1 LDYVVHIVNV
11 ALIYAALAASLNLV
25 LGYGGMATMA
35 HAALFG
41 VGAYTSALV
50 TMHFGVSFLVGM
62 AAAAAVAGAVGIALA
77 LPSLRIRDEYLI
89 LFTCAFQ
96 LVVWGLMVNEVGVT
110 GGETGLSGIP
120 RAALL
125 GLKFTTPRSYLPLVA
140 VIVAAMF
147 LTCWRVSHSPFG
159 RVLRCIREDE
169 PATASLGKDVLRF
182 KALTFLVGGA
192 LAGAAGGLLAHYN
205 AYVNPVSFSL
215 DASILLV
222 AMVVL
227 GGSANMLGSV
237 VGSALLIGI
246 PEALRFVP
254 GTATLIAPLRTG
266 IFGALLVLFMRF
278 RPEGLLPEHLRLGRR
293 RRPKLPELPA
303 EELQK
308 LVTLDEWAPLDANLV
323 PMLEVKGL
331 SRSFGGILAVNG
343 FSMALTPGRVTTLI
357 GPNGCGKTTVFNMV
371 SGFLAPDDGRIYL
384 RGEDVTRCKPHE
396 LVARGVIR
404 SWQDVRIFR
413 GETLLGNVMAAMPR
427 QLGESLVALFLRPR
441 EVARQERENERRA
454 LAYLKFVGLE
464 EKALELAGELS
475 FAEQKELSLARLLA
489 SRCSILLLDEPASG
503 LDRASIGGMG
513 KEIVRLAQ
521 AGRTVC
527 LVEHNLDVV
536 KDLSDE
542 TIFMDQGRVVRK
554 ARPEELMRDPELA
567 RIYFGG

>member
-1 LDYVVHIVNV
+1 LDYVVHIVNL

-25 LGYGGMATMA
+25 LGYGGMASMA

-50 TMHFGVSFLVGM
+50 TMHFGVHFLVGM
-62 AAAAAVAGAVGIALA
+62 AIAAAVAGMVGIALA

-96 LVVWGLMVNEVGVT
+96 LVLWGLMVNEVTIT
-110 GGETGLSGIP
+110 GGETGLSSIP
-120 RAALL
+120 RATLF
-125 GLKFTTPRSYLPLVA
+125 GLKFVTPRSYLPLIAALVA
-140 VIVAAMF
+140 VMF

-169 PATASLGKDVLRF
+169 PATASLGKNVLRF
-182 KALTFLVGGA
+182 KALTFLVGGSM
-192 LAGAAGGLLAHYN
+192 AGAAGSLLAHYG

-215 DASILLV
+215 DASILLI

-227 GGSANMLGSV
+227 GGSANMLGSI

-254 GTATLIAPLRTG
+254 GTATLIGPLRSA
-266 IFGALLVLFMRF
+266 IFGGLLVFFMRF

-293 RRPKLPELPA
+293 RRVRVRELSPE
-303 EELQK
+303 ETEK
-308 LVTLDEWAPLDANLV
+308 LVKLDGEAPLDANVV
-323 PMLEVKGL
+323 PMLEVREVTK
-331 SRSFGGILAVNG
+331 SFGGIRAVTS
-343 FSMALTPGRVTTLI
+343 FSMALSPGRVTTLI
-357 GPNGCGKTTVFNMV
+357 GPNGCGKTTVFNLI
-371 SGFLAPDDGRIYL
+371 SGFLAPDEGKIYL
-384 RGEDVTRCKPHE
+384 KGEDVTRCRPHE
-396 LVARGVIR
+396 LVERGVIR

-413 GETLLGNVMAAMPR
+413 SKTVLGNVMAAMPR

-454 LAYLKFVGLE
+454 LAYLRFVGLAD
-464 EKALELAGELS
+464 KALELAGELS

-503 LDRASIGGMG
+503 LDGASIASMG
-513 KEIVRLAQ
+513 KEILKLAQ

-542 TIFMDQGRVVRK
+542 TVFMDQGRVVRK

>member
-1 LDYVVHIVNV
+1 MDYLVHIVNV

-25 LGYGGMATMA
+25 LGYGGMASMS

-41 VGAYTSALV
+41 IGAYTSALV
-50 TMHFGVSFLVGM
+50 TTHLGVNFLVGM
-62 AAAAAVAGAVGIALA
+62 AVAAAVTGIVGIALA

-96 LVVWGLMVNEVGVT
+96 LVLWGLMVNEVGVT
-110 GGETGLSGIP
+110 GGETGLSSIP
-120 RAALL
+120 RATLL
-125 GLKFTTPRSYLPLVA
+125 GIRFVTPRSYLPLVA
-140 VIVAAMF
+140 SLVTVMF
-147 LTCWRVSHSPFG
+147 LICWRVSHSPFG

-169 PATASLGKDVLRF
+169 PSTASLGKDVLRF

-192 LAGAAGGLLAHYN
+192 LAGAAGSLLAHYD

-215 DASILLV
+215 DASILLI

-227 GGSANMLGSV
+227 GGSANMLGSI

-254 GTATLIAPLRTG
+254 GTATLIGPLRSV

-278 RPEGLLPEHLRLGRR
+278 RPQGLLPEHLRWRR
-293 RRPKLPELPA
+293 KRRAPLPELSPEEI
-303 EELQK
+303 EEL
-308 LVTLDEWAPLDANLV
+308 VALDESDPLAANVV
-323 PMLEVKGL
+323 PMLEVKGVT
-331 SRSFGGILAVNG
+331 RSFGGILAVSG
-343 FSMALTPGRVTTLI
+343 FSMTLTPGRVTTLI
-357 GPNGCGKTTVFNMV
+357 GPNGCGKTTVFNMI
-371 SGFLAPDDGRIYL
+371 SGFLTPNDGRIYV
-384 RGEDVTRCKPHE
+384 RGEDVTHRRPHE
-396 LVARGVIR
+396 LVERGVIR

-413 GETLLGNVMAAMPR
+413 SKTVLGNVMAAIPR
-427 QLGESLVALFLRPR
+427 QLGERLLALFLRPL

-454 LAYLKFVGLE
+454 LAYLRFVGLADV
-464 EKALELAGELS
+464 ALELAGELS
-475 FAEQKELSLARLLA
+475 FAEQKQLSLARLLA

-503 LDRASIGGMG
+503 LDRASIDAMG
-513 KEIVRLAQ
+513 REIVRLAQ
-521 AGRTVC
+521 AGRTIC

-542 TIFMDQGRVVRK
+542 SVFMDQGRVVRK

>member
-1 LDYVVHIVNV
+1 VDYVIHIVNV

-25 LGYGGMATMA
+25 LGYGGMASMA

-41 VGAYTSALV
+41 IGAYTSALV
-50 TMHFGVSFLVGM
+50 TMHLGVSFLAGM
-62 AAAAAVAGAVGIALA
+62 AAAAAVTGLVGIALA

-96 LVVWGLMVNEVGVT
+96 LVVWGLMVNEVDLT

-120 RAALL
+120 RATLL
-125 GLKFTTPRSYLPLVA
+125 GIRFTTPRSYLPLVA
-140 VIVAAMF
+140 VLVAAMF
-147 LTCWRVSHSPFG
+147 LVAWRVSHSPFG

-227 GGSANMLGSV
+227 GGSANMVGSA
-237 VGSALLIGI
+237 VGSALLVGI

-254 GTATLIAPLRTG
+254 GTATLIGPLRSA

-278 RPEGLLPEHLRLGRR
+278 RPEGLLPEHLRFRR
-293 RRPKLPELPA
+293 RRRARLPELSR
-303 EELQK
+303 EETEALVK
-308 LVTLDEWAPLDANLV
+308 LDAWAPVDTNVV
-323 PMLEVKGL
+323 PVLEVKGL
-331 SRSFGGILAVNG
+331 TKRFGGILAVDA

-357 GPNGCGKTTVFNMV
+357 GPNGCGKTTVFNLI
-371 SGFLAPDDGRIYL
+371 SGFLSPDEGRIYL
-384 RGEDVTRCKPHE
+384 RGEDVTRCRPHE

-404 SWQDVRIFR
+404 SWQDVRVFR
-413 GETLLGNVMAAMPR
+413 SKTVLGNVLAAIPR

-454 LAYLKFVGLE
+454 LAYLRFVGLAD
-464 EKALELAGELS
+464 KAHELAGELS

-489 SRCSILLLDEPASG
+489 SRCSIVLLDEPASG
-503 LDRASIGGMG
+503 LDGASIESMG
-513 KEIVRLAQ
+513 KEIVKLAG

-536 KDLSDE
+536 KDLSDVSV
-542 TIFMDQGRVVRK
+542 FMDQGRAVRS

>member
-11 ALIYAALAASLNLV
+11 ALVYAALAASLNLV
-25 LGYGGMATMA
+25 LGYGGMASMA

-50 TMHFGVSFLVGM
+50 TMHFGVNFLVGM
-62 AAAAAVAGAVGIALA
+62 AAGAAVAGAVGIALA
-77 LPSLRIRDEYLI
+77 LPSLRIKDEYLI

-96 LVVWGLMVNEVGVT
+96 LVVWGLMVNEVTIT

-120 RAALL
+120 RATLF
-125 GLKFTTPRSYLPLVA
+125 GLRFTTPRSYLPLVA
-140 VIVAAMF
+140 ALVAAMF

-192 LAGAAGGLLAHYN
+192 MAGAAGGLLAHYN

-227 GGSANMLGSV
+227 GGSANMLGSAL
-237 VGSALLIGI
+237 GSALLIGI

-254 GTATLIAPLRTG
+254 GTATLIAPLRTA

-278 RPEGLLPEHLRLGRR
+278 RPEGLLPEHLRLRR
-293 RRPKLPELPA
+293 RRRASIPELSPDEVA
-303 EELQK
+303 K
-308 LVTLDEWAPLDANLV
+308 LVNLDEWAPLDRNLV

-331 SRSFGGILAVNG
+331 SRSFGGIVAVNG

-357 GPNGCGKTTVFNMV
+357 GPNGCGKTTVFNLV

-384 RGEDVTRCKPHE
+384 RGEDVTRLRPHE
-396 LVARGVIR
+396 LVRRGVIR

-413 GETLLGNVMAAMPR
+413 SKTLLGNVMAAMPR
-427 QLGESLVALFLRPR
+427 QLGESLLALFLRPR

-454 LAYLKFVGLE
+454 MAYLGFVGL
-464 EKALELAGELS
+464 ADQAFELAGELS

-503 LDRASIGGMG
+503 LDRASIEAMG

-521 AGRTVC
+521 AGRTIC

-536 KDLSDE
+536 KDLSDDSV
-542 TIFMDQGRVVRK
+542 FMDQGRVVRK
-554 ARPEELMRDPELA
+554 ATPQELMRDPELA

>member
-1 LDYVVHIVNV
+1 MDYVIHIVNV
-11 ALIYAALAASLNLV
+11 ALVYAALAASLNLV
-25 LGYGGMATMA
+25 LGYGGMASMA

-41 VGAYTSALV
+41 IGAYTSALV
-50 TMHFGVSFLVGM
+50 TMHFGVSFLAGM
-62 AAAAAVAGAVGIALA
+62 AVAAAVTGAVGIALA

-89 LFTCAFQ
+89 LFTTAFQ
-96 LVVWGLMVNEVGVT
+96 LVVWGLMVNEVDVT
-110 GGETGLSGIP
+110 GGETGLSSIP
-120 RAALL
+120 RATVL
-125 GLKFTTPRSYLPLVA
+125 GIRLVTPRSYLPLVA
-140 VIVAAMF
+140 VLTAVMF
-147 LTCWRVSHSPFG
+147 LTVWRVSHSPFG

-169 PATASLGKDVLRF
+169 PSTASLGKDVLRF

-192 LAGAAGGLLAHYN
+192 MAGAAGGLMAHYS
-205 AYVNPVSFSL
+205 AYVNPVTFSL

-254 GTATLIAPLRTG
+254 GTATLVGPLRSA

-278 RPEGLLPEHLRLGRR
+278 RPQGLLPEHLRLRR
-293 RRPKLPELPA
+293 RRRALADDLSQ
-303 EELQK
+303 EEVERIVK
-308 LVTLDEWAPLDANLV
+308 LDEGTALDANVV
-323 PMLEVKGL
+323 PVLEVKGVT
-331 SRSFGGILAVNG
+331 RSFGGILAVNG
-343 FSMALTPGRVTTLI
+343 FSMTLTPGRVTTLI
-357 GPNGCGKTTVFNMV
+357 GPNGCGKTTVFNLV
-371 SGFLAPDDGRIYL
+371 SGFLAPDDGKIYV
-384 RGEDVTRCKPHE
+384 RGEDVTRLQPHE

-413 GETLLGNVMAAMPR
+413 SKTVLGNVMAAIPG
-427 QLGESLVALFLRPR
+427 QLGERLLALFLRPR

-454 LAYLKFVGLE
+454 LAYLRFVGLAG
-464 EKALELAGELS
+464 KALELAGELS
-475 FAEQKELSLARLLA
+475 FAEQKQLSLARLLA
-489 SRCSILLLDEPASG
+489 SRCPILLFDEPASG
-503 LDRASIGGMG
+503 LDRASIDAMG
-513 KEIVRLAQ
+513 QEIVRLAK

-542 TIFMDQGRVVRK
+542 TVFMDQGRVVRK